1 MSTNISKQKR
11 DDLLNKIKQIKAY
24 IESSPQD
31 ENTKN
36 LLAYLG
42 ELTKE
47 VNGKKY
53 GLVFEEHREAIDE
66 ILEKNAPVLTE
77 EEDLFID
84 NGGEM
89 NFLIEGDNL
98 AALKLLEKTHK
109 GKIDVIYIDPPYNTG
124 NKDFIYDD
132 CYVDGEDVF
141 KHSKWISFMK
151 KRLFLARNLLS
162 DTGTIFISIDDN
174 EQAPLKIICDDI
186 FGEKNFINQISI
198 KSKVSS
204 GASGGGEDKKL
215 KKNIEYL
222 FWYSKNKSVFEFNLP
237 KEKTKLS
244 TYIREHKETGV
255 GFYYTR
261 ILKDYGSKE
270 LIGTVKAGN
279 GDDIKIYKHKDFE
292 FSSVSKLAKEEN
304 ISEDEIYKKYLNKV
318 FMVTNAQTSILTRVN
333 EYVNKKNELI
343 SYEYIPTTGKNKGNI
358 DTKYVWNE
366 TLIVWLRDSVLIE
379 NDELYKT
386 EILGTLWDSISWGR
400 LDLEGDVTFRS
411 GKKPTSLI
419 MKLLDLST
427 NKAGTVLDFF
437 AGSGTTGHAVLKNNL
452 LNSETRKFILCTNN
466 QNNICR
472 DMTYQRLKTVI
483 TGRKQD
489 GSDYD
494 EKYNASLKYYK
505 IDYIPIEEK
514 MYYEY
519 ADELLEHVR
528 ELVELENAIDFN
540 TNQTVA
546 IVLDDEELEDF
557 VNNIDEHKE
566 CKILYKGHDVL
577 SSYKQEQILKAHGIS
592 VNVVP
597 DYYYRDLAD

>member
-77 EEDLFID
+77 EEDLFIN

-109 GKIDVIYIDPPYNTG
+109 GKIDVILIDPPYNTG
-124 NKDFIYDD
+124 DEDFIYDD
-132 CYVDGEDVF
+132 NYIDLTDEYR
-141 KHSKWISFMK
+141 HSKWASFITR
-151 KRLFLARNLLS
+151 RLFIAKELLKE
-162 DTGTIFISIDDN
+162 TGICFIHIDDN
-174 EQAPLKIICDDI
+174 EQATLKILCDEI
-186 FGEKNFINQISI
+186 FGEKNFVNCIAI
-198 KSKVSS
+198 KMSESTGVKMSHV
-204 GASGGGEDKKL
+204 EKKL
-215 KKNIEYL
+215 PKMKEY
-222 FWYSKNKSVFEFNLP
+222 
-237 KEKTKLS
+237 
-244 TYIREHKETGV
+244 
-255 GFYYTR
+255 
-261 ILKDYGSKE
+261 IL
-270 LIGTVKAGN
+270 
-279 GDDIKIYKHKDFE
+279 
-292 FSSVSKLAKEEN
+292 
-304 ISEDEIYKKYLNKV
+304 IYKKNQINLNNIQIPKDKWDDEYKLVIQGIKDEELEYVKEIMQSNNPKNEDIIKADFYLKKISLIGIKEYYEKSNSTEDFLQFRYTNASRIVRDVATTGGAKLLADNKRKNAGNAFLIKTPQNKV
-318 FMVTNAQTSILTRVN
+318 YLIKNGYSMDASQPRIKLLFADEYLTYN
-333 EYVNKKNELI
+333 PGDFWQDIK
-343 SYEYIPTTGKNKGNI
+343 TTGLDNEGYVSFKN
-358 DTKYVWNE
+358 
-366 TLIVWLRDSVLIE
+366 
-379 NDELYKT
+379 
-386 EILGTLWDSISWGR
+386 
-400 LDLEGDVTFRS
+400 
-411 GKKPTSLI
+411 GKKPL
-419 MKLLDLST
+419 KAEERLLALLE
-427 NKAGTVLDFF
+427 NKNAIILDFF
-437 AGSGTTGHAVLKNNL
+437 AGSGTTGHSILEMNKKDFG
-452 LNSETRKFILCTNN
+452 SRKFILCTNN
-466 QNNICR
+466 QNCICH
-472 DMTYQRLKTVI
+472 DITYQRLKKVI
-483 TGRKQD
+483 
-489 GSDYD
+489 
-494 EKYNASLKYYK
+494 EKDKLPASLKYYK